1 MKTNK
6 DPGHGRP
13 VPHQKI
19 PPSDLERDTL
29 EFLADSLRTNMRN
42 LRLLLQHTKHLET
55 LGKRFYDARHRADE
69 YITLQEA
76 VLEASEMCRCAA
88 IIAED
93 RANGW
98 CSDDNDDDDYGEIIR
113 SFASEL
119 GCTAKHIDRVF
130 RGLRK
135 ADEKLRRRL
144 ARMGITTTLD
154 GEKL

>member
-1 MKTNK
+1 MKTKK

-19 PPSDLERDTL
+19 PLSDLERDTL
-29 EFLADSLRTNMRN
+29 EFLADSLRKNMRD
-42 LRLLLQHTKHLET
+42 LRLLLEHTKNLET

-76 VLEASEMCRCAA
+76 VLEAAEMCRCAA
-88 IIAED
+88 IIAEE

-98 CSDDNDDDDYGEIIR
+98 CSDDGDVDYGELIR

-119 GCTAKHIDRVF
+119 GCTPKHIDRVF

-135 ADEKLRRRL
+135 ASPHLRLRL

>member
-1 MKTNK
+1 MKTKK
-6 DPGHGRP
+6 DPGPGRP

-19 PPSDLERDTL
+19 PPSYLERDTL
-29 EFLADSLRTNMRN
+29 VFLADSLRKNMRD
-42 LRLLLQHTKHLET
+42 LRLLLEHTRCLET

-69 YITLQEA
+69 YITLQDA

-98 CSDDNDDDDYGEIIR
+98 CSDDDDDDDYGEIIR
-113 SFASEL
+113 AFAIEL
-119 GCTAKHIDRVF
+119 GCTPKHIGRVL
-130 RGLRK
+130 RGLQK
-135 ADEKLRRRL
+135 ASPHLRRRL
-144 ARMGITTTLD
+144 ARMGITTTVD